1 MRKQTEKPKVSPT
14 MCKRKEELCGLLFA
28 IDSLRKLV
36 IFTDIL
42 EEIFFTILLERIPAE
57 IVVCS
62 VVFSI

>member
-1 MRKQTEKPKVSPT
+1 

-36 IFTDIL
+36 IFADIL
-42 EEIFFTILLERIPAE
+42 EEIFFTILLERILAE

>member
-36 IFTDIL
+36 IFFRYFRGNIL
-42 EEIFFTILLERIPAE
+42 YYFIREDTCRDCGLQRG
-57 IVVCS
+57 V
-62 VVFSI
+62 

>member
-1 MRKQTEKPKVSPT
+1 
-14 MCKRKEELCGLLFA
+14 MCKRKEESCGLLFA

-36 IFTDIL
+36 IFSDIL
-42 EEIFFTILLERIPAE
+42 EEIFFIILLERIPAE